1 MCSSNEALIA
11 TIAGI
16 QAQVNG
22 ITSPMK
28 SLTLKTDG
36 PEALLD
42 QVFTDG
48 LFTDPHRNSALQTAE
63 EHLAQWKSENYDVIP
78 IFDDRYPQQ
87 LRQIHE
93 APGLIFSTGT
103 IYPDDLAVSVIG
115 SRNAG
120 PAELKAASDV
130 AERLVAKGV
139 TVVSGLA
146 QGIDATAHKSALRV
160 GGRTVAVMGTGID
173 RTYPTDHRDLRR
185 RIESQ
190 GGQIITQFFPG
201 STIAKYNFP
210 LRNATM
216 SGYGVATIVIS
227 ASEKSGTRH
236 QARAAIGHGRTLIL
250 TPGVVRN
257 TSWGREY
264 AAKGD
269 AYVAESPEKAVCYA
283 LEVFEKNQNISN
295 EFLSL

>member
-16 QAQVNG
+16 QAQVDG

-146 QGIDATAHKSALRV
+146 QGIDATAHKSALRA

-173 RTYPTDHRDLRR
+173 RTYPTEHRDLRR

-190 GGQIITQFFPG
+190 GGQIITQFFLVLRLR
-201 STIAKYNFP
+201 SIIFP
-210 LRNATM
+210 YVTQRCLDMVWRQLLFQQ
-216 SGYGVATIVIS
+216 V
-227 ASEKSGTRH
+227 KSLAQG
-236 QARAAIGHGRTLIL
+236 I
-250 TPGVVRN
+250 
-257 TSWGREY
+257 
-264 AAKGD
+264 K
-269 AYVAESPEKAVCYA
+269 PE
-283 LEVFEKNQNISN
+283 QQ
-295 EFLSL
+295 